1 MIELLNE
8 WGLEIALTVL
18 SASVVG
24 YAKLRAAKLRSQVE
38 EYKRL
43 VDEKEAERVEAL
55 VDKKLEEVYQE
66 IEELRKYVREKENL
80 DKTQMSLII
89 ASYRFRLI

>member
-24 YAKLRAAKLRSQVE
+24 YAKLRATKLRSQVE

-43 VDEKEAERVEAL
+43 VEEKEAERVEAL